1 MDITVNGQEK
11 RISAPITVSE
21 LLQTLDLEP
30 RKVAVERNLKIV
42 PKSAYDG
49 ITLVA
54 GDRIEIVQFV
64 GGG

>member
-11 RISAPITVSE
+11 RVSAPITV
-21 LLQTLDLEP
+21 LDLLASLAIEP
-30 RKVAVERNLKIV
+30 RKVAVERNLEIV
-42 PKSAYDG
+42 PKSAYDAV
-49 ITLVA
+49 TLAA